1 MVMKAT
7 RADILGNKVARL
19 RTFGFGAAAFKKY
32 WELLP
37 LGVIIGTACV
47 GVASFSV
54 YAATCKNDVV
64 INKKREIPPWE
75 RSHPERPSK
84 LVTINQK
91 YEKIPE
97 LEELRKEIGSYK
109 Y

>member
-1 MVMKAT
+1 MTNRVDSVGNQIAKMK
-7 RADILGNKVARL
+7 
-19 RTFGFGAAAFKKY
+19 TFGFGLKAFRKY
-32 WELLP
+32 WELVP

-54 YAATCKNDVV
+54 YAAVCKNDVV
-64 INKKREIPPWE
+64 INKRNDIPPWE
-75 RSHPERPSK
+75 RSHPEKPSK
-84 LVTINQK
+84 LITINQK

-97 LEELRKEIGSYK
+97 LEKLRKEIGSYR